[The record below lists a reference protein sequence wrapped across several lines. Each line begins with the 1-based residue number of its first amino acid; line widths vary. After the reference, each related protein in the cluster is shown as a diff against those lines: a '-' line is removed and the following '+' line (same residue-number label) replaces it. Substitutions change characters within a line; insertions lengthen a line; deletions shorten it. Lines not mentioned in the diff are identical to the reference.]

1 MLPIIYLI
9 DHAVDTHPDTPG
21 ISILEFATP
30 GWPGVVG
37 KRINGIKHAPVIGV
51 WEPCKRLPRT
61 LLNTNGIHRLTGF
74 SHRLTFALNLG
85 DGLIEWQYILAGCFR
100 RIVRGNIS
108 RVFLRITEEVT
119 HLDPKCV
126 CHAIE
131 GLDVELR
138 YVSVP

>member
-21 ISILEFATP
+21 ISTLEFATP

-37 KRINGIKHAPVIGV
+37 KRINRIKHAPVIGV
-51 WEPCKRLPRT
+51 WEPCERLPRT
-61 LLNTNGIHRLTGF
+61 LLDTNGIHRLAGF

-85 DGLIEWQYILAGCFR
+85 DGLIKRQYILAGRFCC
-100 RIVRGNIS
+100 IVRGNIG

-119 HLDPKCV
+119 HLDP
-126 CHAIE
+126 
-131 GLDVELR
+131 
-138 YVSVP
+138 